1 MVLVHL
7 YYSNLQF
14 GDFLGR
20 VIGSYTRFAG
30 GGFIFISGMSIGVIF
45 LPRALDP
52 NRRAATYLQLWRRAF
67 YILGIQY
74 ICALGILLLNILCN
88 QPIPPLERT
97 DLMVNVLLLRVGGDL
112 LPFYILMIALSPF
125 FLEVIRRGW
134 TPILALLALAG
145 FIFGQWHPWFGAL
158 AGHDSFPPILWQAIF
173 IAGVVFATIWPKYDA
188 LAKRWKILTACLL
201 WTVVALLFNSE
212 YSSDFGWRHINLF
225 MSFRKVPLSDGEAI
239 RYLSM
244 ILGIITVSDL
254 LWPLLG
260 GTAVAEFVQTLGR
273 KSLPVYVAHLWLVV
287 GVSWLAGTWWWMGAW
302 QITLAIASILILW
315 FFALL
320 LDLRKSPRTSR
331 QPAWQVAGAQA

>member
-7 YYSNLQF
+7 YYSNVQF

-30 GGFIFISGMSIGVIF
+30 GGFIFISGMSIGIIF
-45 LPRALDP
+45 LPRARDP
-52 NRRAATYLQLWRRAF
+52 KRRTSTYFQLWRRAF

-74 ICALGILLLNILCN
+74 ISALVVLLLNILCGL
-88 QPIPPLERT
+88 PIPQLERA
-97 DLMVNVLLLRVGGDL
+97 DLMKNVLLLRVGGDL
-112 LPFYILMIALSPF
+112 LPFYIIMIALSPF

-134 TPILALLALAG
+134 TGLLVALALAG

-173 IAGVVFATIWPKYDA
+173 ISGVVFATIWPKYDA
-188 LAKRWKILTACLL
+188 LAIRWKIVTAALA
-201 WTVVALLFNSE
+201 WTVAALLFNSE

-225 MSFRKVPLSDGEAI
+225 MSFRKVPLSDGEAV

-254 LWPLLG
+254 LWPILG

-302 QITLAIASILILW
+302 QITLAIASVLVLW

-320 LDLRKSPRTSR
+320 LDLRASLR
-331 QPAWQVAGAQA
+331 PARAGAMQVAGAQA